1 MTEMERAAAEKASS
15 ARAWKDIAWLLGIS
29 SILLATLL
37 PFSSYIASLP
47 FIQDEWGM
55 NNAQA
60 AVVFSMY
67 LAGYA
72 MSSLVL
78 VPLTDRVPAR
88 RVLLAGVLLM
98 VASNVLFPL
107 LARNFW
113 VGALLRGLAGAGHV
127 GVYIPGIQLVS
138 QRFAGSRRGTA
149 VSVFVSAGYAG
160 TTVSY
165 VFMGLLLDHT
175 ATWRQA
181 YLITALVGLLGLAL
195 ALLLTPGKSLMQPA
209 SGRGRLNLGVLRD
222 RPVALV
228 ILAYALHTAEL
239 YLARLWL
246 PLLLG
251 ATLVAA
257 GREPA
262 DAAAL
267 AATLSGLMFMTGIAG
282 VFAGGVISDYLGRSA
297 GAAAIFAIS
306 GACSFIAG
314 WLVGAS
320 PWLLMAVGFVYGFMT
335 SADSAIYSTAVT
347 ELSARGRVGSTQ
359 AVQSFIGFTVGAI
372 APVMAGA
379 ILDLA
384 RSSAGWGLA
393 FSFNGALAVMGV
405 LALLWLRR
413 LPGAAQMAGGKR

>member
-1 MTEMERAAAEKASS
+1 MERSAAEKAST

-29 SILLATLL
+29 SILLAALL

-47 FIQDEWGM
+47 FIQAEWGM
-55 NNAQA
+55 SNAQA
-60 AVVFSMY
+60 GVVFSMY
-67 LAGYA
+67 LVGYA
-72 MSSLVL
+72 ISSLVL
-78 VPLTDRVPAR
+78 VPLTDRLPAR
-88 RVLLAGVLLM
+88 RVLLAGTVLM

-107 LARNFW
+107 LARDFW
-113 VGALLRGLAGAGHV
+113 SGALLRGLTGAGHV
-127 GVYIPGIQLVS
+127 GAYITGIQLVS
-138 QRFAGSRRGTA
+138 QRFTGSRRGTA

-160 TTVSY
+160 TTASY

-175 ATWRQA
+175 STWRQA
-181 YLITALVGLLGLAL
+181 YLVTALVGLLGLAL
-195 ALLLTPGKSLMQPA
+195 ALPLTSGKELAA
-209 SGRGRLNLGVLRD
+209 SRPVGSRGRLDLGVLRH

-282 VFAGGVISDYLGRSA
+282 VFAGGLISDFLGRSA

-306 GACSFIAG
+306 GTCSFVAG
-314 WLVGAS
+314 WLVDAS

-335 SADSAIYSTAVT
+335 SADSAIYSTAIT

-372 APVMAGA
+372 APVMAGS
-379 ILDLA
+379 ILDVA
-384 RSSAGWGLA
+384 RSSMGWGLA
-393 FSFNGALAVMGV
+393 FSFNGALAVVGV

-413 LPGAAQMAGGKR
+413 LPGADQMAGGRR